1 MLAMITAAFVVGLVV
16 AMPPGP
22 VTISTG
28 QRAISRGFRDAL
40 TFNLGSTLAD
50 ALYALM
56 VYFGLAALLADSVL
70 FRLGLWTLGGGW
82 LIYLGL
88 EAMRSRVEVRRLEGG
103 VREEKSW
110 QALRSGLL
118 MTLFNPVAVISWI
131 AIAGNFFMAWPEHWP
146 PMEAVG
152 LIAMAAMLVGA
163 LVWVVLL
170 ALIFSTLR
178 RLLNPRL
185 LRWGSIASGLF
196 LVLYGLSAWWAAL
209 DLLL

>member
-1 MLAMITAAFVVGLVV
+1 MLAMIAAAFVVGLVV

-28 QRAISRGFRDAL
+28 QRAISRGFWDAF
-40 TFNLGSTLAD
+40 TFNIGSMLAD

-56 VYFGLAALLADSVL
+56 VYFGLASLLADSIL

-88 EAMRSRVEVRRLEGG
+88 EAIRTRVGVSVLDGS
-103 VREEKSW
+103 VREEKGW
-110 QALRSGLL
+110 RTLRSGLL
-118 MTLFNPVAVISWI
+118 LTLFNPVVVISWI
-131 AIAGNFFMAWPEHWP
+131 AIAGNFFTAWPDHWP
-146 PMEAVG
+146 PMESFG
-152 LIAMAAMLVGA
+152 LVAMAAMLVGA
-163 LVWVVLL
+163 LVWVLLL
-170 ALIFSTLR
+170 ALVFSSLR
-178 RLLNPRL
+178 RLVSPRL
-185 LRWGSIASGLF
+185 LKWGSIASGLF